1 MHYCFTILSLLTF
14 ALYSLNSSAWEVC
27 HFHLKNGLSP
37 GASIARIDSIRFSG
51 DSNEGILLCMK
62 DTTVRFERTE
72 IDSISFSNDSRT
84 IHIAWTEGGRPR
96 ILNPKAFEGIEIT
109 TENGHVVVQANTEEE
124 LTYALSGK
132 TAEGSLK
139 IYSTKKFELLMNGVD
154 LTNNSGPAI
163 NIQSGKKAT
172 IALTT
177 GLTNRLAD
185 GSSYTPCG
193 SEDMKGTL
201 FSEGQL
207 IFTGEGELEVVGN
220 KKHGICSD
228 DYIEVKGG
236 HLVLKEVVGDGIHA
250 NDYIKIENGQLDIC
264 ASDEALDGETGYIYI
279 TGGNINI
286 DIKEN
291 AAKGIKCD
299 SLICISGGYTKITA
313 TGNAVIEDGDPSYCT
328 AIKSDG
334 DIRLEGGTLAIQ
346 HNGTGGKGVSANGNI
361 TIAGAYIDIT
371 TTGAGTTYTNT
382 DGVTDSYSA
391 TCIKADGDILIEAGN
406 ITTRSTGAAGK
417 GISAEGKLTIGTET
431 TSPIIEVKTSGERF
445 IVSGRGEN
453 ADYANPKAIKSEGD
467 LIIYNGNIAVECT
480 KDGGEG
486 IESKSTLTIAGGTLE
501 IETVDDAINAKNHL
515 AISGGKI
522 YCNASGND
530 GIDSNGTIS
539 ISGGLTLTSGT
550 SAPEEGIDCD
560 QNQFAITGG
569 IIIGTGGATS
579 TPTSSV
585 CTQRC
590 VVYNT
595 SGLSGKLMHIADE
608 DGNGIITYQF
618 PQKSALSG
626 QMVMVVSSNELKA
639 NTSYTLYTGGS
650 VSGGEEF
657 HGYYTDAIYS
667 NGSSQTTFTT
677 TNMVTTIGSSGGGF
691 PGGGGGGFP
700 GGRPW

>member
-1 MHYCFTILSLLTF
+1 MHYCFTILCLLTF
-14 ALYSLNSSAWEVC
+14 ALYSLNLSAWEVC
-27 HFHLKNGLSP
+27 HFHLKNDLSP

-51 DSNEGILLCMK
+51 DANERILLCMK
-62 DTTVRFERTE
+62 DTTIRFEHTE
-72 IDSISFSNDSRT
+72 VDSISFSNDPKT
-84 IHIAWTEGGRPR
+84 IHITWTEEGKTR
-96 ILNPKAFEGIEIT
+96 ILNPKAFEGIDIT
-109 TENGHVVVQANTEEE
+109 TENGHVVVQADTEEE

-132 TAEGSLK
+132 TTEGSLK

-172 IALTT
+172 ITLAT

-185 GSSYTPCG
+185 GSSYTPYG

-207 IFTGEGELEVVGN
+207 IFTGEGNLEIIGN

-236 HLVLKEVVGDGIHA
+236 NLVLKEIVGDGIHA

-264 ASDEALDGETGYIYI
+264 ANDDALDGETGYIHI

-286 DIKEN
+286 DIKGN

-299 SLICISGGYTKITA
+299 SLIHISGGTTKITA
-313 TGNAVIEDGDPSYCT
+313 TGNVVIEEGDPSYCS
-328 AIKSDG
+328 AIKTDG
-334 DIRLEGGTLAIQ
+334 NICIDGGTLTIQ
-346 HNGTGGKGVSANGNI
+346 HSGAGGKGFSADGNI
-361 TIAGAYIDIT
+361 SIFGGYIDIT
-371 TTGAGTTYTNT
+371 TTGKGTTYTNT
-382 DGVTDSYSA
+382 EGQTDAYSA

-417 GISAEGKLTIGTET
+417 GISADGELTIGTEAS
-431 TSPIIEVKTSGERF
+431 SPIIEIKTSGGRF

-467 LIIYNGNIAVECT
+467 LTIHNGNITVECT
-480 KDGGEG
+480 QDGGEG

-501 IETVDDAINAKNHL
+501 IETVDDAINASKHL
-515 AISGGKI
+515 AINGGKI

-550 SAPEEGIDCD
+550 SVPEEGIDCD

-579 TPTSSV
+579 TPTSSA

-595 SGLSGKLMHIADE
+595 SGLSGKLMHIADG
-608 DGNGIITYQF
+608 DGNGIITYQL

-626 QMVMVVSSNELKA
+626 QMVMVISSNELKA

-650 VSGGEEF
+650 VSGGNEF

-677 TNMVTTIGSSGGGF
+677 TNMVTTIGSGGGGF
-691 PGGGGGGFP
+691 PGGGGGFP